1 MVPPPMSFAEITTT
15 RNIIDCSISLTGSRI
30 AVLTTLGIEV
40 YKWDFSPKP
49 ATVLCKIASW
59 CSDSAAE
66 TWSNARLKNIL
77 VRKEELVS
85 LLSYFI
91 NGGPTITNYAIK
103 ESNESLVD
111 IGIELDPHYSNKS
124 SPVHSIFTDANHDF
138 IWAQTATG
146 LDCLNQCDISSSS
159 VVYPLTEIA
168 VLEGHGE
175 HPNPLNDYSL
185 RNNNGTYKYTHIF
198 SLSRK
203 GELFAN
209 DKLLARGCTSFVST
223 NAHLIFTTSLHL
235 LKFVH
240 LDSSDGA
247 FIFHPYLQMLIEVQS
262 MKCLATLQQLTN
274 DVGASNVVPD

>member
-15 RNIIDCSISLTGSRI
+15 KNIIDCSISLTGCRV

-40 YKWDFSPKP
+40 YKWDLSPKP
-49 ATVLCKIASW
+49 AGVLCKIASW
-59 CSDSAAE
+59 CFESAAE
-66 TWSNARLKNIL
+66 TWSNARLKEIL
-77 VRKEELVS
+77 VQKEELVS
-85 LLSYFI
+85 LLSYSI
-91 NGGPTITNYAIK
+91 DGGPTITNYAIQ

-111 IGIELDPHYSNKS
+111 IGNGLDPHHSNKDS
-124 SPVHSIFTDANHDF
+124 LVHSILTDVNHDF

-146 LDCLNQCDISSSS
+146 LSCLNQSDLSSSS
-159 VVYPLTEIA
+159 AVHPLTEIV

-175 HPNPLNDYSL
+175 HPNALDDYSQ
-185 RNNNGTYKYTHIF
+185 RNDNGTYKHTHIF

-223 NAHLIFTTSLHL
+223 SAHLIFTTSLHL

-240 LDSSDGA
+240 LDTSDGA
-247 FIFHPYLQMLIEVQS
+247 FILHP
-262 MKCLATLQQLTN
+262 
-274 DVGASNVVPD
+274 